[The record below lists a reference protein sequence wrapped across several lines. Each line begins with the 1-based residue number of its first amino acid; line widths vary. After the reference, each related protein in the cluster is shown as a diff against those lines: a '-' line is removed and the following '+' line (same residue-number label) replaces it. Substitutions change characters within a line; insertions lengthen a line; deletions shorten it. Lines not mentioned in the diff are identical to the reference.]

1 MKTFRGY
8 LFTNVSF
15 VKYIITANLE
25 CFSLKNIYSLIPWH
39 TAKNMLLIC
48 FSRNG
53 NFLII

>member
-1 MKTFRGY
+1 MKTLTGY

-48 FSRNG
+48 FSRDG